1 MQDYQETA
9 MSKGSKQRPL
19 AVDSDTFAD
28 NWERIFKKKQEEK
41 EKPDESTDSRCREHD
56 EQQGKSV

>member
-1 MQDYQETA
+1 

-28 NWERIFKKKQEEK
+28 NWDRIFKKKQEEK